1 MDYLASCN
9 YDVEKKR
16 ASSAYDRSQRTVRIA
31 LGIIIMP
38 VLVIAP
44 SWEYVSFSGP
54 IPRDSLLSWVGLVL
68 FAGAILL
75 MALSMRTLGN
85 AFTVRLGVQQDQH
98 LVTSGPYRVIRHPGY
113 LSYIITFLSIGLSM
127 SSLTVLALAVLSIP
141 FFVWRIQHEEQ
152 MLIAEFGDEYKTYKL
167 QTKWRLIP
175 LIY

>member
-1 MDYLASCN
+1 
-9 YDVEKKR
+9 R
-16 ASSAYDRSQRTVRIA
+16 
-31 LGIIIMP
+31 G
-38 VLVIAP
+38 
-44 SWEYVSFSGP
+44 G
-54 IPRDSLLSWVGLVL
+54 LLSWVGLLL

-85 AFTVRLGVQQDQH
+85 AFTVRLGVQQGQR

-113 LSYIITFLSIGLSM
+113 LSYFITFLGIGLSM
-127 SSLTVLALAVLSIP
+127 SSLIMLVLTILSIP

-152 MLIAEFGDEYKTYKL
+152 MLITEFGDEYKTYKQ